1 MKALFYSE
9 HGSVDVLRYDSRPDP
24 TIGSADVLIQVAAT
38 AINRLDI
45 VQRNGWFTLPGF
57 ALPQIAGMDMAG
69 TVVELGSAVS
79 GINVGDRV
87 VVDPSLHA
95 VAAQSSFAGHGDRH
109 GELGVLGAT
118 LRRIRCAMRCQSDHV
133 HLMPADLSFVAAAV
147 SRQLG

>member
-57 ALPQIAGMDMAG
+57 ALPQIAGMDG
-69 TVVELGSAVS
+69 VTVVELGSES
-79 GINVGDRV
+79 VG
-87 VVDPSLHA
+87 STSA
-95 VAAQSSFAGHGDRH
+95 IAW
-109 GELGVLGAT
+109 
-118 LRRIRCAMRCQSDHV
+118 
-133 HLMPADLSFVAAAV
+133 
-147 SRQLG
+147 